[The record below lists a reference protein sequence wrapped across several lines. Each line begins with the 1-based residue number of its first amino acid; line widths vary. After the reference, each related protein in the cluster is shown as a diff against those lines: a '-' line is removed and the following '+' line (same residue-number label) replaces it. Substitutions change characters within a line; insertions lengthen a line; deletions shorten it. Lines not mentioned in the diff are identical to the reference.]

1 MGEQVGMTA
10 GSFPATPR
18 RDTPIVMEA
27 STAEFA
33 TTARTLGRE
42 LRRRGLIA
50 PGFRCPPRIVG
61 VDRSLRRWDGGATVS
76 VRVKG
81 RPLTAVVSD
90 MIEGAVAAN
99 KLHSP
104 RADRLRAELWEA
116 IEPMLVR
123 TEVPGSGASTRRV
136 A

>member
-1 MGEQVGMTA
+1 
-10 GSFPATPR
+10 
-18 RDTPIVMEA
+18 MEA

-33 TTARTLGRE
+33 STARTLGRE
-42 LRRRGLIA
+42 LRSRGLIA

-61 VDRSLRRWDGGATVS
+61 VDRSLKRWEGGATVS

-81 RPLTAVVSD
+81 RPLVAVVAD

-99 KLHSP
+99 RLESP
-104 RADRLRAELWEA
+104 RADRLRAELWDA
-116 IEPMLVR
+116 VSPILGAATVPTGGISVR
-123 TEVPGSGASTRRV
+123 KV

>member
-1 MGEQVGMTA
+1 
-10 GSFPATPR
+10 
-18 RDTPIVMEA
+18 MEA

-42 LRRRGLIA
+42 LRSRGLIA

-61 VDRSLRRWDGGATVS
+61 VDRSLRRWEGGATVS

-81 RPLTAVVSD
+81 RPLMAVVAD

-99 KLHSP
+99 RLTSP

-116 IEPMLVR
+116 VEPVLAAATAQAATPSSR
-123 TEVPGSGASTRRV
+123 KV

>member
-1 MGEQVGMTA
+1 
-10 GSFPATPR
+10 
-18 RDTPIVMEA
+18 MEA
-27 STAEFA
+27 STTEFA
-33 TTARTLGRE
+33 ATARMLGRE

-61 VDRSLRRWDGGATVS
+61 VDRSLRRWEGGATVS

-81 RPLTAVVSD
+81 RPLTAVVAD
-90 MIEGAVAAN
+90 MIEGAVVAN
-99 KLHSP
+99 RLQSP

-116 IEPMLVR
+116 AEPVLSSAVA
-123 TEVPGSGASTRRV
+123 GSPQTHSRKV

>member
-1 MGEQVGMTA
+1 
-10 GSFPATPR
+10 
-18 RDTPIVMEA
+18 MEA
-27 STAEFA
+27 STTEFA
-33 TTARTLGRE
+33 ATARMLGRE

-61 VDRSLRRWDGGATVS
+61 VDRSLRRWEGGATIS

-81 RPLTAVVSD
+81 RPLTAVVAD
-90 MIEGAVAAN
+90 MIEGAVVTN
-99 KLHSP
+99 RLQSP

-116 IEPMLVR
+116 AEPMLSAVS
-123 TEVPGSGASTRRV
+123 VPRPSSHARKV

>member
-1 MGEQVGMTA
+1 
-10 GSFPATPR
+10 
-18 RDTPIVMEA
+18 MEA

-42 LRRRGLIA
+42 LRSRGLLA

-81 RPLTAVVSD
+81 RPLTAVVAD
-90 MIEGAVAAN
+90 MIEGSVAAN
-99 KLHSP
+99 RLVSP

-116 IEPMLVR
+116 VEPIMSILANP
-123 TEVPGSGASTRRV
+123 TDPESSRRV

>member
-1 MGEQVGMTA
+1 MSG
-10 GSFPATPR
+10 GSPDHSATPR
-18 RDTPIVMEA
+18 RDTRFAMEA

-42 LRRRGLIA
+42 LRSRGLIA

-61 VDRSLRRWDGGATVS
+61 VDRSLRRWEGGATVS

-81 RPLTAVVSD
+81 RPLTAVVAD
-90 MIEGAVAAN
+90 MIEGAVVAN
-99 KLHSP
+99 RLVSP
-104 RADRLRAELWEA
+104 RADRLRTELWEA
-116 IEPMLVR
+116 LQPVLVSAG
-123 TEVPGSGASTRRV
+123 VPVAPLTTRKV